1 MVQKKQKYVSLYGRT
16 SDGLSL
22 VFVRA
27 GPHKGY
33 VTERVQSSVAWCQIA
48 WLHRDRKSG
57 HLNEQL
63 CRKSPRR
70 YFTLTLITSSGIQLI
85 ILLYESIWIISHVL
99 WLWSMVR
106 RIIAWFDTERC
117 IVVFS
122 FSFAQILCTTRPP
135 RTAAS
140 FFAAWP
146 SCTSATIGNTIG
158 PRLARRTSGSAG
170 TRTWCILTWVRLDVT
185 WAARPRRLFSWPMDG
200 TEIRGRTTCVL
211 PCTGQMSIGK

>member
-135 RTAAS
+135 RTAA
-140 FFAAWP
+140 FFLCCLTELYQCDDRQYHW
-146 SCTSATIGNTIG
+146 SKIGQKNIRICRDQNLVHINLSKARCYVSG
-158 PRLARRTSGSAG
+158 KAKKAVFLAYGWDRNPWKNNLCA
-170 TRTWCILTWVRLDVT
+170 
-185 WAARPRRLFSWPMDG
+185 PMYGAD
-200 TEIRGRTTCVL
+200 EYR
-211 PCTGQMSIGK
+211 